1 MSDLTAPQQQ
11 RRRRIRRTILFVGL
25 LILLVSIFT
34 VLGVSQVMELGSA
47 AFFFVVVAGVLV
59 LLCFF
64 CGLIAYARAKLL
76 SVQSPDTDT
85 TAPVFYFLQTIHRS
99 VVEDPVPDEAY
110 WLKHD
115 GDKIYVDA
123 KTESEQCPV
132 CLCDMDPNATATGI
146 SACCKR
152 EIHIKCAQDYFN
164 SIRHVK
170 CVFCRKDIPNSEDPN
185 TTVTT
190 ACPSPALPQE
200 SSV

>member
-1 MSDLTAPQQQ
+1 MFA
-11 RRRRIRRTILFVGL
+11 GL
-25 LILLVSIFT
+25 LILLVSVFT

-76 SVQSPDTDT
+76 SVHNGDAES
-85 TAPVFYFLQTIHRS
+85 APVFYFLQTIHRA

-110 WLKHD
+110 WLKHE
-115 GDKIYVDA
+115 GEKVYVDE
-123 KTESEQCPV
+123 KLDREQCPV
-132 CLCDMDPNATATGI
+132 CLCDMDATETATGV

-152 EIHIKCAQDYFN
+152 EIHVKCAQDYFN
-164 SIRHVK
+164 TIRHVK
-170 CVFCRKDIPNSEDPN
+170 CVFCRKDIPSEDAN
-185 TTVTT
+185 ITATTV
-190 ACPSPALPQE
+190 CPTPPLPQE